1 VLHEEEATL
10 STTSIRIEKQTHA
23 KPAEL
28 FASQHR
34 PIARIVGEVV
44 ARYDADLFW
53 KAADDAY
60 TRMSA
65 DPKDRAEFDAEVA
78 AWDCTLNDGVAD
90 FPYEERDIR

>member
-1 VLHEEEATL
+1 MSAARIRVEYKTYATL
-10 STTSIRIEKQTHA
+10 V
-23 KPAEL
+23 EL
-28 FASQHR
+28 SRNQRR
-34 PIARIVGEVV
+34 PVSEIVGEAV

-65 DPKDRAEFDAEVA
+65 DPEDRAEFDAEVA
-78 AWDCTLNDGVAD
+78 AWDCTLNDGVAN